1 FQSINLT
8 PHQKL
13 EKNDFVLIK
22 GRHLIAQVVSLWK
35 VVGEAETNTLV
46 VLHQC
51 KQGWML
57 EFYGMQ
63 EITLTD
69 DVGLKNIKDI
79 HCLLNV
85 QHNCHDAQCVVE
97 KTHHKRFERKISSN
111 TLWGVQHVDHNSF
124 GINGASQYSS
134 ELHRRASDFIFHAV
148 TPEDWTQAV
157 DQGLDHWKAES
168 KPAKR
173 GKAKD

>member
-1 FQSINLT
+1 
-8 PHQKL
+8 
-13 EKNDFVLIK
+13 FVKIK

-35 VVGEAETNTLV
+35 VVGEADTNTLV
-46 VLHQC
+46 VLNRC
-51 KQGWML
+51 KQGRML
-57 EFYGMQ
+57 EFYGMR

-85 QHNCHDAQCVVE
+85 QHNCHDAQCVVA
-97 KTHHKRFERKISSN
+97 KTHHKRLERKISSN
-111 TLWGVQHVDHNSF
+111 TLWGVQHVDYNSF
-124 GINGASQYSS
+124 VINGSSQYSS

-157 DQGLDHWKAES
+157 EQGLDYWKAEQ